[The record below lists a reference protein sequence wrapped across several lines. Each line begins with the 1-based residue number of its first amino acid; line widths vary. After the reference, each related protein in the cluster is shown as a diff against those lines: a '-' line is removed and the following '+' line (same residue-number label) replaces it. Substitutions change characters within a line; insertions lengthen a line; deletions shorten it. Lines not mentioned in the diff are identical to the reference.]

1 MSNSASIDRKEFL
14 EVVEKNQGIIHRICN
29 HYSTD
34 EDQRKDLFQEI
45 MFQLWRSYSSFKG
58 QSTVGT
64 WLYRV
69 AFNTACTQMRNE
81 RVKRDSYA
89 YIKWTS
95 ETDTS
100 IDQESRESVAKLYK
114 AIDLRNPAERAII
127 LMHLDE
133 LPNDEIAQVI
143 GSSATNVALKLTR
156 IRQKLGKILNNPKV

>member
-1 MSNSASIDRKEFL
+1 MSNSPSIDRKEFL
-14 EVVEKNQGIIHRICN
+14 EVVVKNQGIIHRICN

-45 MFQLWRSYSSFKG
+45 MFQLWRSYPSFKG
-58 QSTVGT
+58 QSAVGT

-89 YIKWTS
+89 YIKWTT

-100 IDQESRESVAKLYK
+100 IDQESRESVAKLYN
-114 AIDLRNPAERAII
+114 AIDLLNPAERAII

>member
-143 GSSATNVALKLTR
+143 GSTSANVAVKLTR